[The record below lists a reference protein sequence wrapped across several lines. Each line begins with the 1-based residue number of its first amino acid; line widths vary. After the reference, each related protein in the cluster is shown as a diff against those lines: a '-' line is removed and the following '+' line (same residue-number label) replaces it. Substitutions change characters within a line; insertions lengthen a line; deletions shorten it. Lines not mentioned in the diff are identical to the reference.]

1 MPAAYVRKVTD
12 NRLVMTSRALSRSP
26 GRRRHVSPRPCP
38 GAGVFWKM
46 SLARIKR
53 IAAAAEAAGHAVI
66 ADPAKP
72 ELHDQL
78 FHALAEVV
86 GPSFA
91 PAGDHPTEMA
101 SLTRQARVWA
111 QIVRERIVFT
121 RRFSGTPAAR
131 AASDSIG
138 LAHNISELLGVLDS
152 IRQAATADD

>member
-1 MPAAYVRKVTD
+1 
-12 NRLVMTSRALSRSP
+12 
-26 GRRRHVSPRPCP
+26 
-38 GAGVFWKM
+38 M

-72 ELHDQL
+72 ELRDQL

-86 GPSFA
+86 GPSFT
-91 PAGDHPTEMA
+91 PADQGAEMA

-111 QIVRERIVFT
+111 QIVQERIVFA
-121 RRFSGTPAAR
+121 RRFSGTAAGR

-138 LAHNISELLGVLDS
+138 LAYNIRELLGVLDS
-152 IRQAATADD
+152 IKQAATADD

>member
-1 MPAAYVRKVTD
+1 
-12 NRLVMTSRALSRSP
+12 
-26 GRRRHVSPRPCP
+26 
-38 GAGVFWKM
+38 M

-72 ELHDQL
+72 ELRDRL

-86 GPSFA
+86 APSFT
-91 PAGDHPTEMA
+91 PAGDQPAEMA

-111 QIVRERIVFT
+111 QIVQERIVFA
-121 RRFSGTPAAR
+121 RRFSGTAAGR

-138 LAHNISELLGVLDS
+138 LAYNIRELLGVLDS
-152 IRQAATADD
+152 IKQAATADD